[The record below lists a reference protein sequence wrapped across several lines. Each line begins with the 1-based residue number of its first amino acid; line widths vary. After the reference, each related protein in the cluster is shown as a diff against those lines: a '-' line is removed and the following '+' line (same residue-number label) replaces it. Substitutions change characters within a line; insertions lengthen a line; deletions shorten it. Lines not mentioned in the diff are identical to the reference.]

1 MVLDGSKDAKTL
13 TIHAFGMS
21 IMGFLGEAG
30 LVTKELYLQLK
41 EQWKRNLIGLLFLL
55 S

>member
-1 MVLDGSKDAKTL
+1 MGEVINGGFGMVLDGSKEALTF

-30 LVTKELYLQLK
+30 L
-41 EQWKRNLIGLLFLL
+41 
-55 S
+55 

>member
-1 MVLDGSKDAKTL
+1 MGLKKVKAF

-41 EQWKRNLIGLLFLL
+41 EQWKQ
-55 S
+55 SPY

>member
-1 MVLDGSKDAKTL
+1 
-13 TIHAFGMS
+13 MS

-41 EQWKRNLIGLLFLL
+41 AMEAGTLIKGYY
-55 S
+55 SYYRSR